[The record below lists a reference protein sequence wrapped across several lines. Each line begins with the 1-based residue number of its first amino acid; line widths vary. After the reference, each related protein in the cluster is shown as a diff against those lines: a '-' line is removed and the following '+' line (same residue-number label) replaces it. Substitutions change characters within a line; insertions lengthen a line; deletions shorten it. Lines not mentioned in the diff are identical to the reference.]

1 MNIKNLLLV
10 GAVLLGSLGVY
21 SCNKKEMAAG
31 ADLVKKEYSGEDLF
45 RGIFFGEGEIGQK
58 IEIYKGK
65 RIEFFPEYNYNQMVK
80 FMLDLFNQDD
90 ELRTKFVNNIQSGN
104 LNLVNNELDFWEKR
118 IQAAVTE
125 DMVKQLSQKMEQLL
139 VIIHDG
145 SSHYLVWSSKDGF
158 ENIRNFTNFQR
169 ELLIKEITNICKK

>member
-1 MNIKNLLLV
+1 
-10 GAVLLGSLGVY
+10 
-21 SCNKKEMAAG
+21 
-31 ADLVKKEYSGEDLF
+31 
-45 RGIFFGEGEIGQK
+45 
-58 IEIYKGK
+58 
-65 RIEFFPEYNYNQMVK
+65 
-80 FMLDLFNQDD
+80 MLDLFNQDD

-104 LNLVNNELDFWEKR
+104 INLVNNELDFWEKR